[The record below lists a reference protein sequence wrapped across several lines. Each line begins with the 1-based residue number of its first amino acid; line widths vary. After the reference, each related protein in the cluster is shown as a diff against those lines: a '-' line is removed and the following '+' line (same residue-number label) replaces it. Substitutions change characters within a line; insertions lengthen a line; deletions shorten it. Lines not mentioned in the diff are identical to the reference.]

1 MNCMTDVWSVFGRD
15 LGQIVEEAYRYHE
28 PTNRVICRT
37 TDRSDG
43 RVHYD
48 AATCPDDL
56 DWNGSEASV
65 DMSGLEW
72 SPLANSPFED

>member
-28 PTNRVICRT
+28 PTDRVICRT

-43 RVHYD
+43 MIRYD
-48 AATCPDDL
+48 AAT
-56 DWNGSEASV
+56 
-65 DMSGLEW
+65 
-72 SPLANSPFED
+72 